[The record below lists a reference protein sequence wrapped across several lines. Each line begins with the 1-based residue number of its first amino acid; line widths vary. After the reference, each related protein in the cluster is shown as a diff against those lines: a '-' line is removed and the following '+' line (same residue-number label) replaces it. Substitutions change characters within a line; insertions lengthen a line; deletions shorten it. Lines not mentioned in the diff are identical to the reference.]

1 MTHHHN
7 ILDDFLLCD
16 EEWDAT
22 SPVPSPHYHHAH
34 QNHHNNII
42 IINNN
47 NNNNNNLIQ
56 PITRQDFIHSFDTCV
71 LKEVKFMTGSAYANF
86 LQNNHFVAECRFK
99 AIHWFIHRQRR
110 FDFGVGTVFNAVN
123 YVDRFIHMNKCHGW
137 SYWMMELLSL
147 ASLSIAIKFGETF
160 PPSMR
165 EIQEGLE
172 YCFEA
177 KLIQKMEMKILQSLG
192 WEVNSVTPYSYVDL
206 IEWELNQHF
215 KPIVRSRFDEVLLA
229 SSLDL
234 KLLGYRPCVIAVSG
248 LRCILEDE
256 VCLSHITS
264 FIPTDQKKNVESCYN
279 MMQEILVGY
288 QKSELNR
295 NPTSPDTVLT
305 KEVLVPIQEE
315 NIDLS
320 FIDGTATKDKLK
332 RKRVHDHGAA
342 DDCVIMH
349 KK

>member
-1 MTHHHN
+1 MAHHHN

-16 EEWDAT
+16 EVWDDHVT
-22 SPVPSPHYHHAH
+22 TPVLHPSPHYHHAH
-34 QNHHNNII
+34 HNNINI
-42 IINNN
+42 
-47 NNNNNNLIQ
+47 NLIH
-56 PITRQDFIHSFDTCV
+56 PITTQDFKHSFDTFV
-71 LKEVKFMTGSAYANF
+71 LKELKFMTGSSYINF
-86 LQNNHFVAECRFK
+86 LQKNHFVADCRLK

-147 ASLSIAIKFGETF
+147 ASLSIAIKFGETS
-160 PPSMR
+160 PPSLR

-177 KLIQKMEMKILQSLG
+177 KLIQKMEMKILQTLG

-215 KPIVRSRFDEVLLA
+215 KPIVRSRLDEVLLA
-229 SSLDL
+229 SSLDV
-234 KLLGYRPCVIAVSG
+234 KLLAYRPCVIAVSG

-264 FIPTDQKKNVESCYN
+264 FIPTDQKKNVQSCYN
-279 MMQEILVGY
+279 KMQEMWVGY

-305 KEVLVPIQEE
+305 KEVQVPIHEE

-320 FIDGTATKDKLK
+320 FIDGMTATKDKLK
-332 RKRVHDHGAA
+332 RKRVHDHGA
-342 DDCVIMH
+342 DDCVRMH
-349 KK
+349 KKKYM